1 MKFLVLLAMA
11 FALVAAT
18 MPEANARRCE
28 HGPYIDG
35 CAGPEGVAHHRE
47 HRPHYREYR

>member
-11 FALVAAT
+11 FALAAAM

-35 CAGPEGVAHHRE
+35 CAEPEGVAHHPE
-47 HRPHYREYR
+47 HRPHHRDYR

>member
-1 MKFLVLLAMA
+1 MKFLILLAMA

-35 CAGPEGVAHHRE
+35 CAGPEGAMQHSEHRSHHRE
-47 HRPHYREYR
+47 YR